1 MAVALSNV
9 GGGQQNFDHRNLSL
23 RGAVGFSLVKCR
35 MINALLYKT
44 IDKEWNGEHRGPQG
58 ALSRV
63 GHQKELHFR
72 GAKDCKQ
79 WTLQL
84 K

>member
-1 MAVALSNV
+1 
-9 GGGQQNFDHRNLSL
+9 
-23 RGAVGFSLVKCR
+23 